1 MAFHHLALATNDMA
15 ATHRFYTEAMGFELV
30 KTVVAPTPTRGWA
43 KHVFY
48 DTGGDGMIA
57 FWDLHDDAIGPFD
70 ASIARGVGVPGWV
83 NHFAFD
89 ARLDQLEAFT
99 ERWLRAGL
107 DVVEV
112 DHGFCRS
119 IYTEDPNGNTVE
131 WCADARPLDDTDRAE
146 AAALLADPNPPLEQ
160 PPMPTFHLAADH
172 ARDTQVPVGS

>member
-1 MAFHHLALATNDMA
+1 MAFHHLALATNDMD

-48 DTGGDGMIA
+48 DTGGNGMIA
-57 FWDLHDDAIGPFD
+57 FWDLHDDTIGPFD
-70 ASIARGVGVPGWV
+70 ASISSGIGVPGWV
-83 NHFAFD
+83 NHIAFD
-89 ARLDQLEAFT
+89 ATLDQLQPFI
-99 ERWLRAGL
+99 ERWLETGL

-119 IYTEDPNGNTVE
+119 IYAEDPNGNTVE
-131 WCADARPLDDTDRAE
+131 WCADTRPLDATDRAE
-146 AAALLADPNPPLEQ
+146 AAAALADPNPPLEE

-172 ARDTQVPVGS
+172 AARAQPVGS